1 MATRRSAFWS
11 SGIMT
16 STSDEI
22 REEYQR
28 ARRDF
33 DEARAPDWISYPGA
47 AGAISTHELSAWL
60 DFEIAN
66 AIADSGPPPELCIR
80 VEVLCCLRTAL
91 DHYRGRTVS

>member
-1 MATRRSAFWS
+1 
-11 SGIMT
+11 MT

-66 AIADSGPPPELCIR
+66 GIVPNR

>member
-1 MATRRSAFWS
+1 
-11 SGIMT
+11 MT

-66 AIADSGPPPELCIR
+66 GGPSSMSRDSNR